1 MTEQR
6 SDRERR
12 QQRRRRARQGWIPP
26 GGMPPGDQGDP
37 DLRPTG
43 EETLD
48 HVSGHWR
55 IFQRKDGNRF
65 STDDFLCA
73 WWAGHLVRTLGLEA
87 RDYLDLGTGIGSV
100 GLMVSWT
107 LPEVHYTGIEAQE
120 VSAALAARS
129 IRYNGLQDR
138 STLILG
144 DLRDEQLLPAGPRF
158 DLITATPP
166 YLPLGAGL
174 ESHRP
179 QRAPA
184 RFVHRGGVG
193 DYAAAA
199 ARCLRPGGLFVLV
212 FAAYRPQDVPPAA
225 QEAGL
230 EILAKRL
237 VIPREGKD
245 PLLELTAMTLANTDA
260 PSITIPD
267 EEPILVRNRD
277 GQWTDSYQ
285 VIRGAMGFPLKKKN
299 AGSDT

>member
-1 MTEQR
+1 
-6 SDRERR
+6 
-12 QQRRRRARQGWIPP
+12 
-26 GGMPPGDQGDP
+26 MPPGDQGDP
-37 DLRPTG
+37 ELRPSD

-55 IFQRKDGNRF
+55 IFQRRDGNRF

-73 WWAGHLVRTLGLEA
+73 WWAAHLVRILGLQA

-100 GLMVSWT
+100 GLMVSWS

-138 STLILG
+138 TTLLVG
-144 DLRDEQLLPAGPRF
+144 DLRDEGLLPAGPRF
-158 DLITATPP
+158 DLITGTPP

-193 DYAAAA
+193 DYATAA
-199 ARCLRPGGLFVLV
+199 ARCLRPGGLFVLM
-212 FAAYRPQDVPPAA
+212 FAAYRPDDVPQAA
-225 QEAGL
+225 QDAGL
-230 EILAKRL
+230 QILARRQ
-237 VIPREGKD
+237 VIPKEGKD
-245 PLLELTAMTLANTDA
+245 PLLEITAMTVGGDGR
-260 PSITIPD
+260 PFPEIPD
-267 EEPILVRNRD
+267 EGPIMVRDRA
-277 GQWTDSYQ
+277 GQWTDAYQ
-285 VIRGAMGFPLKKKN
+285 VIRGDMGFPL
-299 AGSDT
+299 ARPSS